1 MENSASGLKKY
12 NICAV
17 GQLIIGIM
25 GIILGIWVEFFR
37 PSSPGEL
44 MINRS
49 LLFYSIGFIVAALMQ
64 FSLIKKLKSKAK

>member
-1 MENSASGLKKY
+1 MKNSASGLKAY

-17 GQLIIGIM
+17 GQLIFGVM
-25 GIILGIWVEFFR
+25 GIILGLWVEFFR
-37 PSSPGEL
+37 PSSPGEQ

-64 FSLIKKLKSKAK
+64 FSLIKKLKIEAK